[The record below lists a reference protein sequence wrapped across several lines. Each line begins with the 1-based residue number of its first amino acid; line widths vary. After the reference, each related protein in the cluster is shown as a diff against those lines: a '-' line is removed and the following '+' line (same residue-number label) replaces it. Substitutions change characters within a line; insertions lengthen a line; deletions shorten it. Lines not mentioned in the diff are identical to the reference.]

1 MAFST
6 TQIDVLEA
14 LVARMRA
21 EGYTHYLC
29 YQNLLTGVSNDY
41 DMIVY
46 FSKSEITGET
56 GYKYFVPADSLCY
69 RIRSGNASTYN
80 NDVRMTVESQKLGK
94 TVDISDALH
103 ISTNAVFLTTE
114 IQPDYCL
121 EVHQYETQGGI
132 LFTLSVFLL
141 LFAFLKLFRR

>member
-21 EGYTHYLC
+21 EGYTYYLC
-29 YQNLLTGVSNDY
+29 HQNLFSGVSNDY

-46 FSKSEITGET
+46 FSKEEITGET
-56 GYKYFVPADSLCY
+56 GYKYSVPADSLRY

-80 NDVRMTVESQKLGK
+80 NDVRMTVEDIVKSE
-94 TVDISDALH
+94 TVDVSEALH

-141 LFAFLKLFRR
+141 LYAFLKLFRR

>member
-14 LVARMRA
+14 LVARLRA
-21 EGYTHYLC
+21 EGYTYYLC
-29 YQNLLTGVSNDY
+29 HQNLLTGVSNDY

-46 FSKSEITGET
+46 FSKEQITGET
-56 GYKYFVPADSLCY
+56 GYEYSVPKDSLCY

-80 NDVRMTVESQKLGK
+80 NDVRMTVEALNESS
-94 TVDISDALH
+94 TVDVLESLH
-103 ISTNAVFLTTE
+103 ISTNAVFMTTE

-121 EVHQYETQGGI
+121 EVHQYEAQGGI
-132 LFTLSVFLL
+132 LFLVSVFLL
-141 LFAFLKLFRR
+141 FYAFLKLFRR

>member
-1 MAFST
+1 MGFST

-14 LVARMRA
+14 LVTRMRA
-21 EGYTHYLC
+21 EGYTYYLC
-29 YQNLLTGVSNDY
+29 HQNLNTGVSNDP
-41 DMIVY
+41 DLIVY
-46 FSKSEITGET
+46 FSKEEITGET

-80 NDVRMTVESQKLGK
+80 NEDRMTVENLDRGEI
-94 TVDISDALH
+94 VDVSEAFH

>member
-6 TQIDVLEA
+6 TQIDLLEA

-21 EGYTHYLC
+21 EGYTYYLC
-29 YQNLLTGVSNDY
+29 HQNLNTGISNDP

-46 FSKSEITGET
+46 FSKEEITGQT
-56 GYKYFVPADSLCY
+56 GYKYSVSADSLCY
-69 RIRSGNASTYN
+69 RIRSGNASTNYN
-80 NDVRMTVESQKLGK
+80 TNRYYYESVSKDTTVNIEES
-94 TVDISDALH
+94 IH
-103 ISTNAVFLTTE
+103 ISTNAVFLTTQ

-132 LFTLSVFLL
+132 LFTLCVFLL
-141 LFAFLKLFRR
+141 LYSFLKLFRR

>member
-21 EGYTHYLC
+21 EEYSYYLC
-29 YQNLLTGVSNDY
+29 HQNLLTGTNNDY
-41 DMIVY
+41 DMIIY
-46 FSKSEITGET
+46 FSKDQITGET
-56 GYKYFVPADSLCY
+56 GYKYSVPADSLCY

-80 NDVRMTVESQKLGK
+80 NEDRMTVENLTQSS
-94 TVDISDALH
+94 TVDISEAFH
-103 ISTNAVFLTTE
+103 ISTNAVFMTSE

-121 EVHQYETQGGI
+121 EVHQYEAQGGI
-132 LFTLSVFLL
+132 LFIVSVFLL
-141 LFAFLKLFRR
+141 FYTFLKLFRR